1 MPELPE
7 VETIVRG
14 LGPRLAGLRIRS
26 IRLLDPA
33 LLRGGRAA
41 ELKRLEGAT
50 ILGVRRRGKM
60 ILIDCERERAL
71 LFHLKMTG
79 ALLLES
85 PTVPPGKHVRLV
97 LKLQESDRELRFRDI
112 RKFGF
117 LRCLAS
123 GSGCSSPELDALGP
137 EPLDLAPGA
146 FAGLFAGRRGS
157 LKPLLLDQRFIAGIG
172 NIYADEVLHRARL
185 HPRTPVQH
193 LDRRRLRTLHQ
204 AVISVLEEAVRRRG
218 SSIRDYA
225 DPDGSPGE
233 FQKFHR
239 VYGREGE
246 PCRKC
251 GTAILRIRVGGRS
264 SFFCPACQALEG
276 NAIPFD
282 FVAFFSL

>member
-41 ELKRLEGAT
+41 ELERLAGAR

-60 ILIDCERERAL
+60 ILIDCERGRTL

-79 ALLLES
+79 ALLLERPAS
-85 PTVPPGKHVRLV
+85 PPGRHVRLV
-97 LKLQESDRELRFRDI
+97 LEFGDSDRDLRFRDI

-123 GSGCSSPELDALGP
+123 GAGCSSPELDALGP
-137 EPLDLAPGA
+137 EPLALDPQD
-146 FAGLFAGRRGS
+146 FARLFAGRRGR

-172 NIYADEVLHRARL
+172 NIYADEILHRARL
-185 HPRTPVQH
+185 HPLTPVPG
-193 LDRRRLRTLHQ
+193 LDHRRLRVLHR
-204 AVISVLEEAVRRRG
+204 AVISVLEEAVRRKG

-225 DPDGSPGE
+225 DPDGRPGE
-233 FQKFHR
+233 FQEFHR

-246 PCRKC
+246 PCRNC
-251 GTAILRIRVGGRS
+251 RTPILRIRVGGRS
-264 SFFCPACQALEG
+264 SFFCPSCQPRKGA
-276 NAIPFD
+276 AIP
-282 FVAFFSL
+282 V

>member
-14 LGPRLAGLRIRS
+14 LGPRLAGLRIES
-26 IRLLDPA
+26 VRLLDPS

-41 ELKRLEGAT
+41 ELESLKGAK

-60 ILIDCERERAL
+60 ILIDCEGGRAL

-79 ALLLES
+79 LLLLED
-85 PTVPPGKHVRLV
+85 PAITPGKHARCI
-97 LKLQESDRELRFRDI
+97 LKLRESDRELRFHDI

-137 EPLDLAPGA
+137 EPLALDPEA
-146 FAGLFAGRRGS
+146 FARLFAGRRGS
-157 LKPLLLDQRFIAGIG
+157 LKPLLLNQRFIAGIG
-172 NIYADEVLHRARL
+172 NIYADEILHRARL
-185 HPRTPVQH
+185 HPRTPVQS
-193 LDRRRLRTLHQ
+193 LDRRRLRTLRK
-204 AVISVLEEAVRRRG
+204 AVISVLEEAVRRKG

-225 DPDGSPGE
+225 DPDGRPGE
-233 FQKFHR
+233 FQEFHR

-264 SFFCPACQALEG
+264 SFFCPSCQPREG
-276 NAIPFD
+276 AAIP
-282 FVAFFSL
+282 V

>member
-26 IRLLDPA
+26 VRLLDPS

-41 ELKRLEGAT
+41 ELKRLKGAK

-60 ILIDCERERAL
+60 ILIDGEGGWAL

-79 ALLLES
+79 LLLLEN
-85 PTVPPGKHVRLV
+85 PAIPPGKHARLV
-97 LKLQESDRELRFRDI
+97 LKFEKSDRELRFHDI
-112 RKFGF
+112 RRFGF
-117 LRCLAS
+117 LRCLAG
-123 GSGCSSPELDALGP
+123 GSGCVSPELDALGP
-137 EPLDLAPGA
+137 EPLDIAPET
-146 FAGLFAGRRGS
+146 FVRLFAGRRGS

-172 NIYADEVLHRARL
+172 NIYADEILHRARL
-185 HPRTPVQH
+185 HPRTPVQR
-193 LDRRRLRTLHQ
+193 LDRRGLRTLRK
-204 AVISVLEEAVRRRG
+204 AVISVLEEAIRRKG

-225 DPDGSPGE
+225 DPDGRPGE
-233 FQKFHR
+233 FQEFHR

-251 GTAILRIRVGGRS
+251 GTKILRIRVGGRS
-264 SFFCPACQALEG
+264 SFFCPSCQPGEG
-276 NAIPFD
+276 EAIP
-282 FVAFFSL
+282 V